1 MDIITEVTFA
11 YYKVIIATLIIIVGN
26 TRTDI
31 EEKGQENIN
40 SMISWFEA
48 NKLSLS
54 VSKYYN

>member
-26 TRTDI
+26 TRKKI
-31 EEKGQENIN
+31 EDKGQEVIN
-40 SMISWFEA
+40 SMISWSEA
-48 NKLSLS
+48 NKLISS